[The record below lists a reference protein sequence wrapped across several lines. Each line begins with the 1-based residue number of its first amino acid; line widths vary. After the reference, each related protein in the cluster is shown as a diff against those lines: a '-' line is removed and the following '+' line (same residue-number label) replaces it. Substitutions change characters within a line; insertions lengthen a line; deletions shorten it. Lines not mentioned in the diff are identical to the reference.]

1 MVMSSK
7 CLFPYNI
14 YSGRDTM
21 DGLLA
26 GIASINLKMVI
37 MYVIGLVLIILA
49 IKKNYEPM
57 LLLPIGFGAIL
68 VNLPQSVVKYAS
80 IASEPD
86 MFVTS
91 IIRNNPGAEELFK
104 HYIEI
109 DGLYYKYEPGILQIL
124 LESGI
129 LTELFPV
136 LIFIGIGAMIDFS
149 PLFKNPVMIFFGA
162 AAQFG
167 IFATMLVA
175 IALNFDLKTASA
187 IGIIGAADGPTAIY
201 VASKFAK
208 EYFGPISVAA
218 YSYMSLVPI
227 IQPPVIRLLTTK
239 KERLIRME
247 YREEKFSKF
256 VLIAFPIAVT
266 IIAGIVAPIS
276 VPLVG
281 SLMFGNL
288 IRECGVLERLSQ
300 AAQNELSNLVT
311 LLLGITIGST
321 MEADK
326 FLRPE
331 TLLILAMGLVAF
343 VFDTAG
349 GVLFAKFLNLFRK
362 EGNKFNPMIG
372 AAGISAFP
380 MSARVIQKIA
390 QKEDPTNFV
399 LMQAVSANVSGQL
412 GSIVAGGLILALVP
426 MLVH

>member
-1 MVMSSK
+1 MELNE
-7 CLFPYNI
+7 LF
-14 YSGRDTM
+14 SGF
-21 DGLLA
+21 A
-26 GIASINLKMVI
+26 AINLKMI
-37 MYVIGLVLIILA
+37 AMFLIGLALIFLA
-49 IKKNYEPM
+49 IKKEYEPM

-68 VNLPQSVVKYAS
+68 VNLPDQVVK
-80 IASEPD
+80 IASKVADPVVTN
-86 MFVTS
+86 FVS
-91 IIRNNPGAEELFK
+91 KFPEARKIFEERFN
-104 HYIEI
+104 YIF
-109 DGLYYKYEPGILQIL
+109 DSAGNATRVEPGFLQIL
-124 LESGI
+124 LDSGI

-136 LIFIGIGAMIDFS
+136 LIFVAVGAMIDFS

-167 IFATMLVA
+167 IFATLLVA
-175 IALNFDLKTASA
+175 IALGFDLKTASA

-208 EYFGPISVAA
+208 DYFAPISVAA

-227 IQPPVIRLLTTK
+227 IQPPVIKLLTTK
-239 KERLIRME
+239 NERLIRME
-247 YREEKFSKF
+247 YKEERFSKAI
-256 VLIAFPIAVT
+256 LIVFPIAVT

-288 IRECGVLERLSQ
+288 IRECGVLERLSK
-300 AAQNELSNLVT
+300 AAQNELANIVT

-321 MEADK
+321 MLADD
-326 FLRPE
+326 FLNVN
-331 TLLILAMGLVAF
+331 TLFILLLGLVAF

-362 EGNKFNPMIG
+362 EKFNPMIG

-380 MSARVIQKIA
+380 MSARVIQKMA

-412 GSIVAGGLILALVP
+412 GSIIAGGLILAIVPLLVR
-426 MLVH
+426 

>member
-1 MVMSSK
+1 MGLK
-7 CLFPYNI
+7 DLL
-14 YSGRDTM
+14 SGFT
-21 DGLLA
+21 
-26 GIASINLKMVI
+26 GITLQMVI
-37 MYVIGLVLIILA
+37 MYIVGLVLIFLA

-68 VNLPQSVVKYAS
+68 VNLPQAVIRYATPL
-80 IASEPD
+80 EPD
-86 MFVTS
+86 NYVTQFVRDNPFFMKMFE
-91 IIRNNPGAEELFK
+91 NNN
-104 HYIEI
+104 YIF
-109 DGLYYKYEPGILQIL
+109 DKTGQAFHYEPGVLDIL
-124 LESGI
+124 LHSGI
-129 LTELFPV
+129 LNELFPI
-136 LIFIGIGAMIDFS
+136 LIFIGVGAMVDFT

-167 IFATMLVA
+167 IFATMLFA
-175 IALNFDLKTASA
+175 IALGFDLKPAAA

-208 EYFGPISVAA
+208 EYFAPISVAA

-227 IQPPVIRLLTTK
+227 IQPPVIKALTSK
-239 KERLIRME
+239 KERMIRMD
-247 YREEKFSKF
+247 YKEEKVSKT
-256 VLIAFPIAVT
+256 VLIIFPIAVT
-266 IIAGIVAPIS
+266 IVSALVAPIS

-321 MEADK
+321 MLAKD
-326 FLRPE
+326 FLNVQ
-331 TLLILAMGLVAF
+331 TLLILGMGLIAF

-362 EGNKFNPMIG
+362 EGNKFNPMVG

-380 MSARVIQKIA
+380 MSARVIQRMA
-390 QKEDPTNFV
+390 QKEDPTNFI

-426 MLVH
+426 LLVR

>member
-1 MVMSSK
+1 MEQLIAGFAELNIQMIVMY
-7 CLFPYNI
+7 L
-14 YSGRDTM
+14 
-21 DGLLA
+21 
-26 GIASINLKMVI
+26 
-37 MYVIGLVLIILA
+37 IGLTLIVLA

-68 VNLPQSVVKYAS
+68 VNLPQAVVKFATPK
-80 IASEPD
+80 ELDP
-86 MFVTS
+86 FVTQFVQ
-91 IIRNNPGAEELFK
+91 NNPESMSLFEDK
-104 HYIEI
+104 LNYVFENGQAFKYDPGFLEI
-109 DGLYYKYEPGILQIL
+109 LFQ
-124 LESGI
+124 SGI

-136 LIFIGIGAMIDFS
+136 LIFIGVGAMIDFT

-175 IALNFDLKTASA
+175 IALGFDIKPAAA

-201 VASKFAK
+201 VASQFAK
-208 EYFGPISVAA
+208 EYFAPISVAA

-227 IQPPVIRLLTTK
+227 IQPPVVKLLTSK
-239 KERLIRME
+239 KERMIRME
-247 YREEKFSKF
+247 YKEEKVSKV

-266 IIAGIVAPIS
+266 IIAGLVAPIS

-288 IRECGVLERLSQ
+288 VRECGVLERLSQ
-300 AAQNELSNLVT
+300 AAQNELSNIVT

-321 MEADK
+321 MLAKD
-326 FLRPE
+326 FLQPT
-331 TLLILAMGLVAF
+331 TLLILALGLVAF

-380 MSARVIQKIA
+380 MSASVIQRMA

-426 MLVH
+426 LLAG